1 MPVSEVDHDDRRRGL
16 LQSTVDV
23 FLDRTRAVA
32 ELVASAGSTAVGG
45 LPAPLPDTVAHMLS
59 ALEQLVD
66 QVPPI
71 TAELDVLTDELHAKR
86 LSIRAL
92 QAELAALD
100 GQLDVLERSLAPL
113 RTWAHQWNRVRGTL
127 TVALGGST
135 GPGPSSLATTTS
147 GPGDARGK
155 GSR

>member
-1 MPVSEVDHDDRRRGL
+1 MPVSEVDHDAGRRGL

-71 TAELDVLTDELHAKR
+71 TAELHAKR

-127 TVALGGST
+127 TEALGGST
-135 GPGPSSLATTTS
+135 G
-147 GPGDARGK
+147 
-155 GSR
+155 

>member
-1 MPVSEVDHDDRRRGL
+1 MSDVDRDGQRRGL

-32 ELVASAGSTAVGG
+32 ELVGSAGSTAVGV
-45 LPAPLPDTVAHMLS
+45 LPAPLPDTVARMLS

-66 QVPPI
+66 EVPPI

-86 LSIRAL
+86 LSIQAL

-113 RTWAHQWNRVRGTL
+113 RIWAHQWNRVRGTL
-127 TVALGGST
+127 SEALGGSA
-135 GPGPSSLATTTS
+135 GPGPSSRRTPTS
-147 GPGDARGK
+147 GPGDTRDEGAR
-155 GSR
+155 

>member
-1 MPVSEVDHDDRRRGL
+1 MPVSEVDHDAGRRGL

-92 QAELAALD
+92 QAELAAMD

-127 TVALGGST
+127 TEALGGST
-135 GPGPSSLATTTS
+135 GPGPSSLGRPTS
-147 GPGDARGK
+147 GPGDACDEGAR
-155 GSR
+155 

>member
-1 MPVSEVDHDDRRRGL
+1 MPVPEVDHDARRRGL

-32 ELVASAGSTAVGG
+32 ELVASAGGTAVGV
-45 LPAPLPDTVAHMLS
+45 LPSPLPDTVAHMLS

-71 TAELDVLTDELHAKR
+71 TAELDVLTDEVRAKR

-113 RTWAHQWNRVRGTL
+113 RTWAHQWNRVRGSL
-127 TVALGGST
+127 TEALGGST
-135 GPGPSSLATTTS
+135 GPGPSSPGRPTS
-147 GPGDARGK
+147 GPGDALGE
-155 GSR
+155 GAG